1 MRPIVATAPTRLWS
15 SITPLDYTPL
25 LRENLRMP
33 IRQMNNPSALIQT
46 IPTLDGNSVTFPS
59 WRNRLQN
66 VLQIQGVLDIVNKTL
81 PRPNNADSKEGKL
94 AVRSPEQ
101 RGYNPEDYGA
111 DWDALSD
118 MAISTIQLTLSVDL
132 SIRYEGVK
140 PAHKLFSTIC
150 DAYEKNTRARRLQ
163 LEDAFW
169 TARQD
174 PSQPIAKWIARVCI
188 AASDLS
194 SVKLTPADQQICYR
208 LLRGLDE
215 SWKTIR
221 DHLVYSPTEI
231 SLDDAIGAL
240 EAHEISTSTT
250 LDFSNSEQVTA
261 AAAKQKG
268 RPRCYRCGEKGHHSA
283 DCPNQQNRVKFK
295 NSTKQPEARAGA
307 TLVATL
313 GNYTSGDEDDSFDEE
328 IDVWG

>member
-1 MRPIVATAPTRLWS
+1 
-15 SITPLDYTPL
+15 
-25 LRENLRMP
+25 MP

-118 MAISTIQLTLSVDL
+118 MAVSTIQLTLSVDL
-132 SIRYEGVK
+132 SIRY
-140 PAHKLFSTIC
+140 
-150 DAYEKNTRARRLQ
+150 
-163 LEDAFW
+163 
-169 TARQD
+169 
-174 PSQPIAKWIARVCI
+174 
-188 AASDLS
+188 
-194 SVKLTPADQQICYR
+194 
-208 LLRGLDE
+208 
-215 SWKTIR
+215 IR

-240 EAHEISTSTT
+240 EAHEISTSTN
-250 LDFSNSEQVTA
+250 LDFSNSEQVAA

-268 RPRCYRCGEKGHHSA
+268 R
-283 DCPNQQNRVKFK
+283 
-295 NSTKQPEARAGA
+295 
-307 TLVATL
+307 L
-313 GNYTSGDEDDSFDEE
+313 
-328 IDVWG
+328 